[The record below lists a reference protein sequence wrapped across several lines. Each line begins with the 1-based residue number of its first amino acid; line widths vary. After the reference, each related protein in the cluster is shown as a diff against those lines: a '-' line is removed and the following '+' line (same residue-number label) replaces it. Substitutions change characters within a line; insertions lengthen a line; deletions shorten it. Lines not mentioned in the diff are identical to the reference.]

1 MYPTDPVDPG
11 DRKDTRDTRDI
22 EMGILFYNRQD
33 FWEQT
38 KFFGKRVSFRKK
50 RMIAEQNGWLRKKKR
65 HKEKNKT
72 KTHKRTI

>member
-33 FWEQT
+33 F
-38 KFFGKRVSFRKK
+38 
-50 RMIAEQNGWLRKKKR
+50 
-65 HKEKNKT
+65 
-72 KTHKRTI
+72 

>member
-22 EMGILFYNRQD
+22 EMGIFFYNRQD

-38 KFFGKRVSFRKK
+38 TFVG
-50 RMIAEQNGWLRKKKR
+50 
-65 HKEKNKT
+65 EKGV
-72 KTHKRTI
+72 I

>member
-38 KFFGKRVSFRKK
+38 KFFGKKGVV
-50 RMIAEQNGWLRKKKR
+50 
-65 HKEKNKT
+65 
-72 KTHKRTI
+72 